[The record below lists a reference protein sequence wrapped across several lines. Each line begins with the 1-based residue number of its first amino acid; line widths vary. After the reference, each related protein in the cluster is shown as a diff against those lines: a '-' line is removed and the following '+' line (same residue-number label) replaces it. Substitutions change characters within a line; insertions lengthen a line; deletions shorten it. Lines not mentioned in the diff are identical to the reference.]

1 MESDLIPSL
10 TAFLLALALTPAA
23 ALWAR
28 KGRLLDMPDG
38 VALKIHRRPV
48 PNAGGLALAAAV
60 LPAFLLYLHRE
71 IHPSWA
77 IGVVAGG
84 SLFSLLLGLADDLTT
99 VNPLT
104 RLLAQTGLGASV
116 ALAGLRPG
124 LCPSPFADSLLAV
137 CIVVGGMNALNLL
150 DGMDGL
156 AAGVAAICAAAF
168 AALSWARGDAAS
180 LALAS
185 TILGAFLGFLPY
197 NFHPASIFLGNSGS
211 YLTGFLTASLMILG
225 MSGSPTPAGCTG
237 SLLIVGLPV
246 ADTALA
252 IIRRVKKG
260 RGIMTGDREH
270 FYDKL
275 LRWGFSQR
283 ESALI
288 GYTAAATFA
297 AWVSSSSL
305 HRGETMQSHFEIP
318 LSAPDVTERDIRRVA
333 EVLRSPHLS
342 LGPRLAEFEREF
354 ARYVGTR
361 FAVAVNSGTSALHLA
376 VKGLAI
382 GDGDAVIT
390 TPFSFIASAN
400 CLLFEGA
407 APVFVDIEPD
417 TFNIDPAGIIRY
429 LATGC
434 RRDKASG
441 VMVDRDTGR
450 HVRAVLPVH
459 VFGHPCEMD
468 ALREIADEYR
478 CASSRTP
485 VRRSGRNTGARRP
498 DRLEM
503 SASSAS
509 IRTSR

>member
-1 MESDLIPSL
+1 
-10 TAFLLALALTPAA
+10 
-23 ALWAR
+23 
-28 KGRLLDMPDG
+28 
-38 VALKIHRRPV
+38 
-48 PNAGGLALAAAV
+48 
-60 LPAFLLYLHRE
+60 
-71 IHPSWA
+71 
-77 IGVVAGG
+77 
-84 SLFSLLLGLADDLTT
+84 
-99 VNPLT
+99 
-104 RLLAQTGLGASV
+104 
-116 ALAGLRPG
+116 
-124 LCPSPFADSLLAV
+124 
-137 CIVVGGMNALNLL
+137 
-150 DGMDGL
+150 
-156 AAGVAAICAAAF
+156 
-168 AALSWARGDAAS
+168 
-180 LALAS
+180 
-185 TILGAFLGFLPY
+185 
-197 NFHPASIFLGNSGS
+197 
-211 YLTGFLTASLMILG
+211 
-225 MSGSPTPAGCTG
+225 
-237 SLLIVGLPV
+237 
-246 ADTALA
+246 
-252 IIRRVKKG
+252 
-260 RGIMTGDREH
+260 
-270 FYDKL
+270 
-275 LRWGFSQR
+275 
-283 ESALI
+283 
-288 GYTAAATFA
+288 
-297 AWVSSSSL
+297 
-305 HRGETMQSHFEIP
+305 MQSHFEIP

-478 CASSRTP
+478 LRIIEDACEAVGAEYRGAKAGSLGDVGVFGFYPNKQMTTGEGGMLVTDDKDVADFAASLRNQG
-485 VRRSGRNTGARRP
+485 RSGGSAWLDHHVVGYNYRLDEMSCALGLGQLARIDEILAKRSAVADLYAGLLKDVLPVPSARPEVKKSWFVYVLCLPEEYGAGQR
-498 DRLEM
+498 DRLLAGLREERIGCNNYFPPIHLQPFYRKAFGYKEGDFPM
-503 SASSAS
+503 TEAVSRRTVALPFYNNLREEDVSRVVDTLLGLLARLGAAKADPLVRSA
-509 IRTSR
+509 